1 MSSTKE
7 NTESGSVGR
16 DEVSID
22 LGQLYENVILY
33 KWRVLISAIVFALL
47 GALYSLTSPNEYV
60 ATVKLLPEIDS
71 KSAGGLGGLKSLAGL
86 AGIDLSTNSG
96 TEAIRPDLY
105 PNILQSTPFLQSILD
120 KRIYVSKKN
129 KWIILRDLLSKE
141 RIKAP
146 ISFGSENE
154 DEEPIDEDEQIIIP
168 KGALAN
174 GLVNLDKKNNAILLN
189 LKNRISAEL
198 DKKSGVIT
206 ISVKLTDPVAAAN
219 VSYFAQQYLT
229 EYVTKYRT
237 EKSVKEVVFL
247 KNRQQEAKARY
258 EQALH
263 TLSNYRDQNRNL
275 FLNVAKDQEKKLQ
288 YEVDLS
294 YNLYSSL
301 NNQLADAQI
310 KTHRETPVIKVLEP
324 AQVPNK
330 KNSPKRAFITI
341 GFLFFGVFVS
351 VISILLKTINLKE
364 LFS

>member
-1 MSSTKE
+1 MSSINDNREVTSID
-7 NTESGSVGR
+7 N
-16 DEVSID
+16 DEISID
-22 LGQLYENVILY
+22 LKKLFQNLISH
-33 KWRVLISAIVFALL
+33 KWRILISAIVFAML
-47 GALYSLTSPNEYV
+47 GAIYSLTSPNEYV

-71 KSAGGLGGLKSLAGL
+71 KAAGGMGGLKSLAGL
-86 AGIDLSTNSG
+86 AGIDLSSNSG

-105 PNILQSTPFLQSILD
+105 PNILQSTPFLQTMLER
-120 KRIYVSKKN
+120 KIYVSKKK
-129 KWIILRDLLSKE
+129 KWLLLRDLLSKE
-141 RIKAP
+141 RIEAP
-146 ISFGSENE
+146 LSFMSKEGETKNE
-154 DEEPIDEDEQIIIP
+154 EDQLEIP
-168 KGALAN
+168 QGALAN
-174 GLVNLDKKNNAILLN
+174 GLVNLDKKSNSILLN
-189 LKNRISAEL
+189 LKNRISSEL

-219 VSYFAQQYLT
+219 LSFFAQQYLT

-237 EKSVKEVVFL
+237 EKSVKEVQFL

-258 EQALH
+258 DQALH

-324 AQVPNK
+324 AQVPIQK
-330 KNSPKRAFITI
+330 TEPKRSLITL
-341 GFLFFGVFVS
+341 GFMFFGIFAAVVS
-351 VISILLKTINLKE
+351 VLLKTINLKE
-364 LFS
+364 LFN